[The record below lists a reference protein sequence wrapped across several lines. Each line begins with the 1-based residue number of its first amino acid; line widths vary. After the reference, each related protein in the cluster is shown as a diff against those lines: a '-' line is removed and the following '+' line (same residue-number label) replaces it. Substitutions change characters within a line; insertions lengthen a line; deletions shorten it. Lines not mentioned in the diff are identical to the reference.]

1 MTVPQPEFDNV
12 EDIAAFWAVRL
23 SDPEC
28 TPEDRYAFEAW
39 KQKDPAHGEVFDRLQ
54 RGNAFVDRHLAD
66 PEIQAMVEAARA
78 ETRPPV
84 WRQRG
89 VRQLALAASV
99 VVAVGAAVLLS
110 LNGGLLPS
118 AGPSDTVAVQY
129 QTAIG
134 ERSTLTLSDGS
145 VVTLNTNSRI
155 DVDFSAEERF
165 IRLGHG
171 QAFFEV
177 AKDIDR
183 PFVVA
188 AGNKR
193 IVALG
198 TAFDVWLDNDNG
210 VQVTLVEGRV
220 QVDAVPSVSPSRTAG
235 PAVSPVEPIK
245 LEPGERLVAKANF
258 APAVENTNADE
269 ATSWRRGQLIFRDRP
284 LADVVEEMNR
294 YSTQQ
299 IVLDPDD
306 SRVLEMQVS
315 GVFNTGRASSFV
327 TALETMH
334 PLKAKRSG
342 QNELTLMWQE

>member
-1 MTVPQPEFDNV
+1 MTAPQPEFDSV
-12 EDIAAFWAVRL
+12 EDIAAFWLVRL

-39 KQKDPAHGEVFDRLQ
+39 KQKDPAHGEMFERLQ
-54 RGNAFVDRHLAD
+54 RGNAFVDRQMAD

-89 VRQLALAASV
+89 VRQLALAASIV
-99 VVAVGAAVLLS
+99 VVVGAAVLLG
-110 LNGGLLPS
+110 LNSGVFAP
-118 AGPSDTVAVQY
+118 AGSDDMVAAHY
-129 QTAIG
+129 ETAIG

-155 DVDFSAEERF
+155 DVDFTVAERF
-165 IRLGHG
+165 IRLSQG

-193 IVALG
+193 VVALG
-198 TAFDVWLDNDNG
+198 TAFDVRLDEDNG

-220 QVDAVPSVSPSRTAG
+220 QVDAVPSVPSSG
-235 PAVSPVEPIK
+235 SVVPSIKPIR
-245 LEPGERLVAKANF
+245 LEPGERLVAKANL
-258 APAVENTNADE
+258 APAVETTNANE

-299 IVLDPDD
+299 IVLDGDD
-306 SRVLEMQVS
+306 PRVLEMQVS

-327 TALETMH
+327 KALETMH
-334 PLKAKRSG
+334 PLKAERSG
-342 QNELTLMWQE
+342 QNELTLVWQE